1 MKTFIRRRTTVLIG
15 LGALT
20 LLAFGSPMLRA
31 QPGSGNLPVYTSP
44 IDITGLKLQLR
55 AVAPDR
61 DSGRPVD
68 VALPVGLIGPKMN
81 QLFSTPLSTQID
93 QYWNTNLDPKTGMTA
108 RQAACDGKDGIK
120 QQVAKQVA
128 KRGPSYSA
136 YDISCNLA
144 TKGQLVVKQVG
155 YTMYLAYLLTNNTV
169 SFASTSPQTCR
180 SGSGTPVCPN
190 DPRFTVRF
198 ATEIV
203 TVVRTPALCALVAE
217 GGTVYVVAAS
227 FEATNGAAEVA
238 KFLGGKDFIEG
249 EVAITNTVR
258 NQPLPLDDAFK
269 ELRTSDA
276 CTGRTPGVS
285 RILGAFREL
294 ETVIDLRQGI
304 ILRATHAGIVAPT
317 LDGSNP
323 GSPSNVQIPSVPSF
337 TRPMIS
343 TAQPLVKAGNTV
355 QASGQYFP
363 PNTNLATALTVTLRH
378 GGYGENSTVL
388 GGVCFGGATE
398 LGSGPLGG
406 AFDVRRLA
414 GNAQGACA
422 ASYETANLMPNTA
435 YQFRARDCDTVTCSP
450 WSPTLRV
457 TTARVDPAKGRVAL
471 TLDGGTPVGAA
482 TVNAQGTFTTSI
494 TIPGGTSPGAHALRA
509 VAGDARAEVAIQ
521 VASASTTGASRASMT
536 MIALLRGETGCP
548 NHPIRSTQTDDTF
561 MLFGAGFAA
570 GTVTVRLDTAT
581 GVPLGAATVRAD
593 GSICQ
598 RMQSAPGNKTGAHKL
613 VAVQNGIVVAQA
625 DVTFVLPSGV
635 R

>member
-1 MKTFIRRRTTVLIG
+1 MNPYIRHRTTVLVG

-20 LLAFGSPMLRA
+20 LLMLGSSMLRA

-68 VALPVGLIGPKMN
+68 VALPVGLIGPKLN

-120 QQVAKQVA
+120 QQVAKEVA
-128 KRGPSYSA
+128 KQGPSYSA

-144 TKGQLVVKQVG
+144 SKGQLVVKQVG
-155 YTMYLAYLLTNNTV
+155 YTMILAYLLTNNTV

-217 GGTVYVVAAS
+217 GGTVYVVSAS

-238 KFLGGKDFIEG
+238 KFFGGQKFVAG

-258 NQPLPLDDAFK
+258 NQPLPLDEAFK

-276 CTGRTPGVS
+276 CTGRAPGVS
-285 RILGAFREL
+285 RILSAFRDL

-304 ILRATHAGIVAPT
+304 ILRASHVGIVAPT

-323 GSPSNVQIPSVPSF
+323 GGPSNVQIPSVPSF

-343 TAQPLVKAGNTV
+343 TAQPLVKAGNAV

-363 PNTNLATALTVTLRH
+363 PNTNLTTAFPVTMRH
-378 GGYGENSTVL
+378 GGYGGNSSI
-388 GGVCFGGATE
+388 GVCSGGATE
-398 LGSGPLGG
+398 LGWGPVGG
-406 AFDVRRLA
+406 AQGLQRLQ
-414 GNAQGACA
+414 GDAQGRCA
-422 ASYETANLMPNTA
+422 ASYDATNLTPNTA

-450 WSPTLRV
+450 WSPTVRM
-457 TTARVDPAKGRVAL
+457 TTAKVDPSKGRVVL
-471 TLDGGTPVGAA
+471 TLDGGTPLGAA

-494 TIPGGTSPGAHALRA
+494 TIPAGTSPGAHALRA
-509 VAGDARAEVAIQ
+509 VASDARAEVAIQ
-521 VASASTTGASRASMT
+521 VASASPAGASRASMT

-548 NHPIRSTQTDDTF
+548 NHPISSTQTDDTF

-570 GTVTVRLDTAT
+570 GPVNIHLDTAAGAT
-581 GVPLGAATVRAD
+581 LGTAAVRAD

-598 RMQSAPGNKTGAHKL
+598 RVRSAPRNMAGARKL
-613 VAVQNGIVVAQA
+613 VAVQNGAVVAQTA
-625 DVTFVLPSGV
+625 VTFVPPSGV

>member
-1 MKTFIRRRTTVLIG
+1 MNTYIRRRTTVLIG

-68 VALPVGLIGPKMN
+68 VALPVGLTGPKMN

-128 KRGPSYSA
+128 KQGSAYSA

-144 TKGQLVVKQVG
+144 PKGQLVVKQVG

-169 SFASTSPQTCR
+169 SLATTSPGTCR
-180 SGSGTPVCPN
+180 SDSGTPVCPN

-217 GGTVYVVAAS
+217 GGTVYVVSAA
-227 FEATNGAAEVA
+227 FEANNGAADVA
-238 KFLGGKDFIEG
+238 KFFGGQKFVVG
-249 EVAITNTVR
+249 EVAITNTMR
-258 NQPLPLDDAFK
+258 SQPLPLDDAFK
-269 ELRTSDA
+269 ELRNSDA

-285 RILGAFREL
+285 RILSAFRDL

-323 GSPSNVQIPSVPSF
+323 GSPSSGQIPSVPSF

-343 TAQPLVKAGNTV
+343 TAQPLVKAGNAV

-363 PNTNLATALTVTLRH
+363 PNTNMTTTFPVTMRH
-378 GGYGENSTVL
+378 GGYGGNSSL
-388 GGVCFGGATE
+388 GVCSGGATE
-398 LGSGPLGG
+398 LGWGPVGG
-406 AFDVRRLA
+406 AQGLQRLQ
-414 GNAQGACA
+414 GDAQGRCA
-422 ASYETANLMPNTA
+422 ASYDAANLAPNTA
-435 YQFRARDCDTVTCSP
+435 YQFRARDCDTITCSP
-450 WSPTLRV
+450 WSPTLRM
-457 TTARVDPAKGRVAL
+457 TTAKVDPAKGRVVL
-471 TLDGGTPVGAA
+471 TLDGGAPLGAA
-482 TVNAQGTFTTSI
+482 TINAQGTFTTSI
-494 TIPGGTSPGAHALRA
+494 TIPAGTSPGAHALRA
-509 VAGDARAEVAIQ
+509 ATSDAKADVAIQ
-521 VASASTTGASRASMT
+521 VATSSPTGASRASMT

-548 NHPIRSTQTDDTF
+548 NHPISSTQTDDTF

-570 GTVTVRLDTAT
+570 GAVNIHLDTAAGT
-581 GVPLGAATVRAD
+581 TLGTAAVRAD

-598 RMQSAPGNKTGAHKL
+598 RVRSAAGNMAGARKL
-613 VAVQNGIVVAQA
+613 VAVQNGAVVAQTA
-625 DVTFVLPSGV
+625 VMFVPPSGV

>member
-1 MKTFIRRRTTVLIG
+1 MKTFIRRRITVLIG
-15 LGALT
+15 LGAIT
-20 LLAFGSPMLRA
+20 LLVFGSPMLRA

-128 KRGPSYSA
+128 KRGSSYSA

-144 TKGQLVVKQVG
+144 TKGQLVVKQIG
-155 YTMYLAYLLTNNTV
+155 STMILAYLLTSNTV
-169 SFASTSPQTCR
+169 SFASTSPDTCR
-180 SGSGTPVCPN
+180 AGSGTPVCPN

-203 TVVRTPALCALVAE
+203 TTVRTPALCQLIAE

-238 KFLGGKDFIEG
+238 KFFGGQDFVAG

-285 RILGAFREL
+285 RILSAFRDL

-304 ILRATHAGIVAPT
+304 ILRTTHTGIVAPT

-343 TAQPLVKAGNTV
+343 TAQPLVNAGNAV

-363 PNTNLATALTVTLRH
+363 PNTNLTTAFPVTLRH
-378 GGYGENSTVL
+378 GGYGGNSSL
-388 GGVCFGGATE
+388 GVCSGGATE
-398 LGSGPLGG
+398 LGWGPVGG
-406 AFDVRRLA
+406 AQGLQRLQA
-414 GNAQGACA
+414 DAQGRCA
-422 ASYETANLMPNTA
+422 ANYDATNLTPNTT

-450 WSPTLRV
+450 WSPTLRM
-457 TTARVDPAKGRVAL
+457 TTAKVDPAKGRVVL

-482 TVNAQGTFTTSI
+482 TINAQGTFTTSI
-494 TIPGGTSPGAHALRA
+494 TIPAGTSPGAHALRA
-509 VAGDARAEVAIQ
+509 VASDAKAEVAIQ
-521 VASASTTGASRASMT
+521 VATSSPTGVSRASIM
-536 MIALLRGETGCP
+536 MVGLLRGETGCP

-561 MLFGAGFAA
+561 VLFGAGFAA
-570 GTVTVRLDTAT
+570 GPVTIRLDTAT
-581 GVPLGAATVRAD
+581 GVSLGTATVRPD

-598 RMQSAPGNKTGAHKL
+598 RMQSAPGNKAGAHKL
-613 VAVQNGIVVAQA
+613 VAVQNGAVVAQA

>member
-68 VALPVGLIGPKMN
+68 VALPVGLTGPKMN

-128 KRGPSYSA
+128 KQGSAYSA

-144 TKGQLVVKQVG
+144 PKGQLVVKQVG

-169 SFASTSPQTCR
+169 SLATTSPGTCR
-180 SGSGTPVCPN
+180 SDSGTPVCPN

-217 GGTVYVVAAS
+217 GGTVYVVSAA
-227 FEATNGAAEVA
+227 FEANNGAADVA
-238 KFLGGKDFIEG
+238 KFFGGQKFVVG
-249 EVAITNTVR
+249 EVAITNTMR
-258 NQPLPLDDAFK
+258 SQPLPLDDAFK
-269 ELRTSDA
+269 ELRNSDA

-285 RILGAFREL
+285 RILSAFRDL

-323 GSPSNVQIPSVPSF
+323 GSPSSGQIPSVPSF

-343 TAQPLVKAGNTV
+343 TAQPLVKAGNAV

-363 PNTNLATALTVTLRH
+363 PNTNMTTTFPVTMRH
-378 GGYGENSTVL
+378 GGYGGNSSL
-388 GGVCFGGATE
+388 GVCSGGATE
-398 LGSGPLGG
+398 LGWGPVGG
-406 AFDVRRLA
+406 AQGLQRLQ
-414 GNAQGACA
+414 GDAQGRCA
-422 ASYETANLMPNTA
+422 ASYDAANLAPNTA
-435 YQFRARDCDTVTCSP
+435 YQFRARDCDTITCSP
-450 WSPTLRV
+450 WSPTLRM
-457 TTARVDPAKGRVAL
+457 TTAKVDPAKGRVVL
-471 TLDGGTPVGAA
+471 TLDGGAPLGAA
-482 TVNAQGTFTTSI
+482 TINAQGTFTTSI
-494 TIPGGTSPGAHALRA
+494 TIPAGTSPGAHALRA
-509 VAGDARAEVAIQ
+509 ATSDAKADVAIQ
-521 VASASTTGASRASMT
+521 VATSSPTGASRASMT

-548 NHPIRSTQTDDTF
+548 NHPISSTQTDDTF

-570 GTVTVRLDTAT
+570 GAVNIHLDTAAGT
-581 GVPLGAATVRAD
+581 TLGTAAVRAD

-598 RMQSAPGNKTGAHKL
+598 RVRSAAGNMAGARKL
-613 VAVQNGIVVAQA
+613 VAVQNGAVVAQTA
-625 DVTFVLPSGV
+625 VMFVPPSGV